1 MKLYKNFDTQMKKLL
16 SVAALAGAVLLCS
29 CGGNKTLKMGSLS
42 KFDSLSYALGA
53 NIGYGMQYEMSDI
66 PFNFEEVNKGIKEGA
81 LDKSKQKHE
90 DAIDILCDYF
100 MNKRGARAFAIQQKK
115 AMQAARRF
123 DGYAERHASRCGAD
137 VPHVGR
143 VRLGVVRFR

>member
-90 DAIDILCDYF
+90 DAIDILRDYF
-100 MNKRGARAFAIQQKK
+100 MN
-115 AMQAARRF
+115 
-123 DGYAERHASRCGAD
+123 
-137 VPHVGR
+137 
-143 VRLGVVRFR
+143 

>member
-1 MKLYKNFDTQMKKLL
+1 MKKLL
-16 SVAALAGAVLLCS
+16 SVAALAGAVLFCS

-90 DAIDILCDYF
+90 DAIDILRDYF

-115 AMQAARRF
+115 AMQAAV
-123 DGYAERHASRCGAD
+123 AAIIAI
-137 VPHVGR
+137 
-143 VRLGVVRFR
+143 L

>member
-1 MKLYKNFDTQMKKLL
+1 MKLCKNFDTQMKKLL

-66 PFNFEEVNKGIKEGA
+66 PFNFEEVNKGIKEA
-81 LDKSKQKHE
+81 RSTSRSRSTRMPSTSC
-90 DAIDILCDYF
+90 AIT
-100 MNKRGARAFAIQQKK
+100 
-115 AMQAARRF
+115 
-123 DGYAERHASRCGAD
+123 S
-137 VPHVGR
+137 
-143 VRLGVVRFR
+143 